1 MEKLIADTRSG
12 SVVHVGL
19 VIDAT
24 GSDIFLHDVKYVHEL
39 DWKLLYSAKCLI
51 VAHAVSC

>member
-12 SVVHVGL
+12 SVVNVGL

-24 GSDIFLHDVKYVHEL
+24 GSDTFLHDVKYVHVALDSEL
-39 DWKLLYSAKCLI
+39 Q
-51 VAHAVSC
+51 